1 MASQRSAEE
10 RAMKAKRAAR
20 ILQCSKGAREARPT
34 LISYEDW
41 VSQGSRHDHNNAFTN
56 IMSYRISLDVLS

>member
-34 LISYEDW
+34 LIRYEDW
-41 VSQGSRHDHNNAFTN
+41 VSHGSRHDHNAFV
-56 IMSYRISLDVLS
+56 MSYRISLDVLS